1 MMPFCGFQN
10 IDEGGGGRGDFQM
23 GNHPV
28 RRGAFAKAIAAIA
41 QENAIT
47 LFFLC

>member
-10 IDEGGGGRGDFQM
+10 IDKGGGGRGDFQM
-23 GNHPV
+23 RKCSTTG
-28 RRGAFAKAIAAIA
+28 GAFAKAIATIA
-41 QENAIT
+41 KENAIA